1 MKPQERIDA
10 IDQSNILQY
19 YETTYHVD
27 SLDITNNVI
36 SQYFIP

>member
-10 IDQSNILQY
+10 IDHSNILQY
-19 YETTYHVD
+19 HETSYHVD

-36 SQYFIP
+36 FQYFIP